1 MKQFMEA
8 QTGGQLVVRVLE
20 EFGAK
25 VVFGV
30 PGGQTLSVNNALL
43 DSSVR
48 FVHTRHENGA
58 ACAADAW
65 GRLMG
70 EPGIC
75 LATTGPGATNL
86 ITGLGGA
93 LRDSSPVIALVFQNK
108 LPDAGRGDA
117 QESDHELLFGSI
129 CKRYIPVRSASTV
142 AWAMREAYRTA
153 KTGRPGPV
161 VVDLY
166 RDVVEEQKA
175 DYTYVN
181 PEAYCCL
188 PTFMADPQ
196 AIAAAAAE
204 LAGAKKVTIWAGNG
218 VKKAHAE
225 EALKELSLL
234 LQAPVV
240 TTYNAIAALES
251 DFPNLIGPRSRHGSV
266 ISRAAIEEAD
276 CVLVVGSSLTA
287 ISTNRWTL
295 APRKLIQVDVVPEN
309 IGRQYPVSVGVIGD
323 AGKVLCQLKEALEGM
338 GFCADSSFRDEM
350 FARKEEWEKKVFSGP
365 IANTEAT
372 PVPPV
377 ALHKE
382 LGKLL
387 QENMIL
393 AVDAGNPG
401 AWTHITHFPKGT
413 TYLKPVNYGN
423 MGFAIPAAI
432 GCKEAQPEREV
443 IALLGDGSFGMTMG
457 DLETAA
463 REKLKIIILLV
474 NDNAYGNIKQE
485 ELYKTGSERYSGVDF
500 TEVDYVDVARAL
512 GCDGTIVRK
521 ASELE
526 DAFTRAR
533 KSDKPFM
540 IEVKLDGSYTV
551 WPECF

>member
-1 MKQFMEA
+1 MVSDNEL
-8 QTGGQLVVRVLE
+8 QTGGELAVRAME
-20 EFGAK
+20 EFNAK

-30 PGGQTLSVNNALL
+30 PGGQTLSVNNALY
-43 DSSVR
+43 DSKIR

-65 GRLMG
+65 GRLTG

-86 ITGLGGA
+86 LTGLGGA

-117 QESDHELLFGSI
+117 QESDHELLFSGL
-129 CKRYIPVRSASTV
+129 CKKYIPVRSASSV
-142 AWAMREAYRTA
+142 VWAMREAYRTA

-161 VVDLY
+161 VVDFY

-175 DYTYVN
+175 PYTYAD
-181 PEAYCCL
+181 PESYCCKPDYL
-188 PTFMADPQ
+188 ANES
-196 AIAAAAAE
+196 AIAAAAAQIRQ
-204 LAGAKKVTIWAGNG
+204 AKKLTIWVGNG
-218 VKKAHAE
+218 VKLAHAE
-225 EALKELSLL
+225 EEVKQLSLL

-251 DFPNLIGPRSRHGSV
+251 DFANLVGPRSRHGSV

-295 APRKLIQVDVVPEN
+295 KPGKLIQFDIIPEN
-309 IGRQYPVSVGVIGD
+309 IGRQYPVSVGVLGD
-323 AGKVLCQLKEALEGM
+323 AKLTLAQLRRTLGDYQ
-338 GFCADSSFRDEM
+338 ADTAFLRDI
-350 FARKEEWEKKVFSGP
+350 FARKAEWQEEVFSGP
-365 IANTEAT
+365 IADIHAT
-372 PVPPV
+372 PVPPI
-377 ALHKE
+377 ALHLELNKVLKE
-382 LGKLL
+382 
-387 QENMIL
+387 N
-393 AVDAGNPG
+393 AVFVVDAGNPG

-443 IALLGDGSFGMTMG
+443 IALLGDGSLGMTMG

-463 REKLKIIILLV
+463 REKLNIIILLV
-474 NDNAYGNIKQE
+474 NDNAFGNIKQE
-485 ELYKTGSERYSGVDF
+485 ELYKTGAERYSGVEF
-500 TEVDYVDVARAL
+500 TDVDYVDTAKSL
-512 GCDGTIVRK
+512 GCDGVIVRK
-521 ASELE
+521 ADELAKAFELARRSE
-526 DAFTRAR
+526 
-533 KSDKPFM
+533 KPFM
-540 IEVKLDGSYTV
+540 IEVKLDGSYSV

>member
-1 MKQFMEA
+1 MKTVNEA
-8 QTGGQLVVRVLE
+8 QIGGELVVRVME

-30 PGGQTLSVNNALL
+30 PGGQTLSVNNALY

-65 GRLMG
+65 GRLTG

-86 ITGLGGA
+86 LTGLGGA
-93 LRDSSPVIALVFQNK
+93 LRDSSPVIALIFQNK

-117 QESDHELLFGSI
+117 QESDHELLFSGL
-129 CKRYIPVRSASTV
+129 CKKYIPVRSASSV
-142 AWAMREAYRTA
+142 VWAMREAYRTA

-161 VVDLY
+161 VVDFY

-175 DYTYVN
+175 VYVHAD
-181 PEAYCCL
+181 PSTYCCM
-188 PTFMADPQ
+188 PHCTATEST
-196 AIAAAAAE
+196 ISAAVS
-204 LAGAKKVTIWAGNG
+204 LINQAKKLTIWIGNG
-218 VKKAHAE
+218 VKLAHAE
-225 EALKELSLL
+225 EEVKQLSRQLK
-234 LQAPVV
+234 APVV

-251 DFPNLIGPRSRHGSV
+251 DFANLVGPRSRHGSA
-266 ISRAAIEEAD
+266 ISRATIEEAD
-276 CVLVVGSSLTA
+276 CVLVIGSTLTA

-295 APRKLIQVDVVPEN
+295 APKNIIQFDIVPEN
-309 IGRQYPVSVGVIGD
+309 IGRQYPVEVGVIGD
-323 AGKVLCQLKEALEGM
+323 AKLTLQQLSQALTAQGYQ
-338 GFCADSSFRDEM
+338 ADSAFLNDILV
-350 FARKEEWEKKVFSGP
+350 RKAEWKEKVFSGP
-365 IANTEAT
+365 IADTQAT
-372 PVPPV
+372 PVPPI
-377 ALHKE
+377 ALHAE
-382 LGKLL
+382 LSKLL
-387 QENMIL
+387 KKNSIF

-401 AWTHITHFPKGT
+401 AWTHVTHFPKGI
-413 TYLKPVNYGN
+413 TYLKPVNFGN

-432 GCKEAQPEREV
+432 GCKEAQPKREV

-463 REKLKIIILLV
+463 REKLNIIILLV
-474 NDNAYGNIKQE
+474 NDSAFGNIKQE
-485 ELYKTGSERYSGVDF
+485 ELFKTGEERYIGVEF
-500 TEVDYVDVARAL
+500 TDVDYLDVAKGL
-512 GCDGTIVRK
+512 GCDGVIVRK
-521 ASELE
+521 ASELAS
-526 DAFTRAR
+526 AFEQAR

>member
-1 MKQFMEA
+1 MKTNEMI
-8 QTGGQLVVRVLE
+8 GGQLVVKVLE

-25 VVFGV
+25 VVFGI
-30 PGGQTLSVNNALL
+30 PGGQTLSVNNALY
-43 DSSVR
+43 DSEVA
-48 FVHTRHENGA
+48 FIHTRHENGA

-65 GRLMG
+65 GRITG

-108 LPDAGRGDA
+108 LPDVGRGDA
-117 QESDHELLFGSI
+117 QESDHELLFGSL
-129 CKRYIPVRSASTV
+129 CKKYIAVRDASSV
-142 AWAMREAYRTA
+142 VWAMREAYRTA

-166 RDVVEEQKA
+166 RDVVENQKA
-175 DYTYVN
+175 PYV
-181 PEAYCCL
+181 Y
-188 PTFMADPQ
+188 ADPKTYCYQ
-196 AIAAAAAE
+196 PQFPACSDAIAKAAE
-204 LAGAKKVTIWAGNG
+204 TVKNAKKVTLWVGNG
-218 VKKAHAE
+218 VKIAHAQE
-225 EALKELSLL
+225 ELKELSLL
-234 LQAPVV
+234 LEAPVV
-240 TTYNAIAALES
+240 TTYNAIATLES
-251 DFPNLIGPRSRHGSV
+251 DFPNFVGPRSRHGSV

-276 CVLVVGSSLTA
+276 CVLVVGTSLSA

-295 APRKLIQVDVVPEN
+295 APKNIIQFDIIPES
-309 IGRQYPVSVGVIGD
+309 IGRQYPAQVGVIGD
-323 AGKVLCQLKEALEGM
+323 AKLTLRQLCDKLKSDGYQADRAFRDDIFARRAVWLKETQ
-338 GFCADSSFRDEM
+338 
-350 FARKEEWEKKVFSGP
+350 SGP
-365 IANTEAT
+365 IADVNAT
-372 PVPPV
+372 PVPPI
-377 ALHKE
+377 ALHIE
-382 LGKLL
+382 LSKLL
-387 QENMIL
+387 KEDMVM

-432 GCKEAQPEREV
+432 ACKYAQPEREV

-457 DLETAA
+457 DLETAT
-463 REKLKIIILLV
+463 REKLPIIVLLV

-485 ELYKTGSERYSGVDF
+485 ELFKTGEARYIGVEF
-500 TEVDYVDVARAL
+500 TERDYVDTAKSL
-512 GCDGTIVRK
+512 GCDGVIVRK
-521 ASELE
+521 ATELPA
-526 DAFTRAR
+526 AFEKARAS
-533 KSDKPFM
+533 KGPFM